1 MKILID
7 MNLSPR
13 WEAAFTAEGWHAV
26 HWSKIGQYNASDQTI
41 LAWAKENKYIIFT
54 HDLDFGNL
62 LAATAG
68 NAPSVIQVRTQNVF
82 PDALGTLV
90 VKAIRQFQEE
100 LMRGALIS
108 IDEQRARA
116 HILPFYR

>member
-1 MKILID
+1 M
-7 MNLSPR
+7 P
-13 WEAAFTAEGWHAV
+13 FT
-26 HWSKIGQYNASDQTI
+26 GQKSDSITPATKLFLPGQKRI
-41 LAWAKENKYIIFT
+41 NIIFT

-82 PDALGTLV
+82 PDALGSLV

-100 LMRGALIS
+100 LMGGALIS

-116 HILPFYR
+116 HILPFHR